1 MIDRSCHLRR
11 HHHHHQ
17 CHFSFINH
25 TKHAFDKL
33 SAEDVGCQ
41 QKSPLTKSKH
51 LRDTA
56 WLAAF
61 NLIRASNTKNRP
73 SNVRRQDSFPDWP
86 PLTPFSSKRVSFLLS
101 TNWFTLLTHHHH
113 NIGDTISLSYFD
125 VWAIIIIT
133 NTLFNHHHQTT
144 AGRRVLVVGVVGWWF
159 ASLDGDTVL
168 TLVVCVC
175 CRWWCADRAVVMLV
189 SWWVVVVV
197 KESGL
202 NRSPW
207 MRSKSGCVTQS
218 IDLSFSGAFHTHIQL
233 YSAELVAR
241 KLFNGSGGGNG
252 KKTW

>member
-1 MIDRSCHLRR
+1 MWEDRTVFQTDPLLLPSPANAWVSSYQPTDLLFLR
-11 HHHHHQ
+11 
-17 CHFSFINH
+17 
-25 TKHAFDKL
+25 
-33 SAEDVGCQ
+33 
-41 QKSPLTKSKH
+41 
-51 LRDTA
+51 
-56 WLAAF
+56 
-61 NLIRASNTKNRP
+61 
-73 SNVRRQDSFPDWP
+73 
-86 PLTPFSSKRVSFLLS
+86 
-101 TNWFTLLTHHHH
+101 
-113 NIGDTISLSYFD
+113 
-125 VWAIIIIT
+125 IIIIILAT
-133 NTLFNHHHQTT
+133 QSLFLILMSGQSSSSPAHFSIIRHQTT
-144 AGRRVLVVGVVGWWF
+144 VERRVLVVGVVGWWWF

-175 CRWWCADRAVVMLV
+175 CRWWCADRAVVVLV

-252 KKTW
+252 KKT